1 MTNIEKQHIINEN
14 NLSAEFYFTSLLQET
29 FACGILSESNI
40 EKIQT
45 QCLEFLSFK
54 SERYNGGESSSIR
67 VEVAENIMKSNL
79 YTIGLYLKSWP
90 DADRAVSALK
100 TVTIPEMYQKGREII
115 DDKLQAAKHS
125 YKLAQDNKLYT
136 INYTY
141 NATIND
147 SGIGI
152 FFKEYNPDYEAH
164 EFPASID
171 YQLCNPVTDL
181 VGVEFIEKYLENLF
195 LENEFCNNFAA
206 EDIHHLLCGYDE
218 GYQDLLINIFEH
230 VLTAALGCLLARH
243 NVVKLDIST
252 DEIQLLYNE
261 LSTYNDHS
269 LALAVYK
276 ASEQVFEELNITSP
290 SLRRYIEKSLPQIT
304 SNIAQAI
311 KTNNLHKVFV
321 SPFNPDLKPRIKFSS
336 GVKMA
341 DEDYRNLIDELLLC
355 RYSPDKLGL
364 IKERVK
370 SFDDLEDILF
380 DAHLSGEEIN
390 LVFSVLEDVEIAALV
405 SRHPFISDIQA
416 VDLSEAEQSLRLYL
430 KNYIDRLP
438 PDRQEQVF
446 EIMARLEESI
456 V

>member
-14 NLSAEFYFTSLLQET
+14 NLSAESYFTSLLQEA

-40 EKIQT
+40 EKIQM

-79 YTIGLYLKSWP
+79 YTIGLYLKSLP
-90 DADRAVSALK
+90 DADRAVSALE
-100 TVTIPEMYQKGREII
+100 TVAIPEMYQKGREII

-141 NATIND
+141 NATLD
-147 SGIGI
+147 GSGIGI
-152 FFKEYNPDYEAH
+152 FFKKYNPDYEAH

-206 EDIHHLLCGYDE
+206 EDIHHLLCGYDDR
-218 GYQDLLINIFEH
+218 YQDLLINIFEH
-230 VLTAALGCLLARH
+230 VLTAALGCLLARR

-252 DEIQLLYNE
+252 DETQLLYNE

-269 LALAVYK
+269 LALVVYK
-276 ASEQVFEELNITSP
+276 ASEQVFAELNITIP

-304 SNIAQAI
+304 SNIARAI

-321 SPFNPDLKPRIKFSS
+321 SPFNPNLKPRIKFSS

-370 SFDDLEDILF
+370 SFDDLEDIMF

-390 LVFSVLEDVEIAALV
+390 LVFGVLEDVEIAALV

-416 VDLSEAEQSLRLYL
+416 VDLSEAEQLLRLYL

-438 PDRQEQVF
+438 SDRQEQVF